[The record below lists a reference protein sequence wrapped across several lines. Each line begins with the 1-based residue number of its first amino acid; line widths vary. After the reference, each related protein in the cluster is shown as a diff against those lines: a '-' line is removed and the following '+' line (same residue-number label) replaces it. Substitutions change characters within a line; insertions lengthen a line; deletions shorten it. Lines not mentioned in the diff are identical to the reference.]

1 MRILVGCEFSGTV
14 RRAFRRRGHDAVSC
28 DILPTED
35 NGPHL
40 QMDIFKAILYEGP
53 WDMILLFPE
62 CRYMALCGNASWAG
76 TPERTE
82 ALRWTECLWKTSIR
96 EAGSVALENPASV
109 LWGRIGK
116 PQYVHP
122 WQFGHRQMK
131 KTGLLLHN
139 LPGLVSTKMVGP
151 PPPLR
156 ERDRPKWEKLHYMG
170 PSETR
175 SLDRSRFFPGIAKAM
190 AQQWG

>member
-1 MRILVGCEFSGTV
+1 
-14 RRAFRRRGHDAVSC
+14 
-28 DILPTED
+28 
-35 NGPHL
+35 
-40 QMDIFKAILYEGP
+40 
-53 WDMILLFPE
+53 
-62 CRYMALCGNASWAG
+62 
-76 TPERTE
+76 
-82 ALRWTECLWKTSIR
+82 
-96 EAGSVALENPASV
+96 
-109 LWGRIGK
+109 
-116 PQYVHP
+116 
-122 WQFGHRQMK
+122 MK